1 MRFLL
6 LPLFLLL
13 LSSVCLAQRNP
24 TMTSQLNDADR
35 EQLYTRFSENKKV
48 PIAERQKLAY
58 EAARDYVKRYSGE
71 SDSHLAEMRRFVK
84 EYERVMKNFEVHKAF
99 SAGNTAKTFE
109 LGRASLE
116 KDPENFYVLGILALA
131 GHANQL
137 RGDPK
142 FTEESKDAATRALAI
157 VEAGN
162 LTKTDPFENAAEARG
177 FLNFALGNFE
187 FAPAPEKAAAA
198 FVRAAKSGSRYKD
211 NPVLYDMLGVAILKG
226 EYAQVS
232 AEYNTKFGNKPP
244 SAEQQAMLQRII
256 KLGDRAIDAYARAVA
271 LSTEPKQQESRARIM
286 DKLIKLYK
294 SFHEGS
300 DTGLNELIAGV
311 LAKPIPE

>member
-6 LPLFLLL
+6 LPLFVLL

-35 EQLYTRFSENKKV
+35 ENLYTRFSENKKV

-84 EYERVMKNFEVHKAF
+84 EYERVMGNFEVHKAF
-99 SAGNTAKTFE
+99 AAGDYAKAFE
-109 LGRASLE
+109 LGRAALQ
-116 KDPENFYVLGILALA
+116 KDPENFYVLATLAHA
-131 GHANQL
+131 GYANAL

-142 FTEESKDAATRALAI
+142 LTEQSIDAANRALAI
-157 VEAGN
+157 AEAEN
-162 LTKTDPFENAAEARG
+162 FTKTDPFTSAAEARG
-177 FLNFALGNFE
+177 FLNFALGYFDISL
-187 FAPAPEKAAAA
+187 APEKAAAA
-198 FVRAAKSGSRYKD
+198 LVKAAKSGSSYKD
-211 NPVLYDMLGVAILKG
+211 NPITYDMLGVAILKG
-226 EYAQVS
+226 EYARVS

-244 SAEQQAMLQRII
+244 SPEQQAMLQQII

-271 LSTEPKQQESRARIM
+271 LSTQPDQQQNRDRIRA
-286 DKLIKLYK
+286 KLIKLYQ

-311 LAKPIPE
+311 LAKPVPE